1 MTFAQDLSAPLSI
14 VTQLRE
20 RGFQALFAGGW
31 VRDYLLGKRGV
42 DVDIA
47 TDATPQEIAEIF
59 EKTVP
64 VGANFGVMIVVVEG
78 TPYEVA
84 TFRRDGNYVDGRHPV
99 TVEFS
104 EACEDAQRRDF
115 TINGMFYD
123 PIENKVIDYV
133 HGQEDLSKKI
143 LRAIGNPEARFRED
157 HLRMLRAVRFATRLG
172 FALDPATAAAIQKHA
187 DLIAEGVSA
196 ERIAQ
201 ELGKIAQ
208 DGNFLDAMQ
217 LMSRLGLLQ
226 VLFPDA
232 ASIPEQMDSDLPLI
246 LQLCSLF
253 RDRPG
258 PTWIGL
264 AERLKLSGEE
274 RRMAETLTQAHEILS
289 DPEMDAV
296 RWAHFLARPWAE
308 ECLEALFCWGGGYPH
323 DQRAVEELIEDLAD
337 AVNRIILRQPVV
349 NAGHLLAKGIPPGPE
364 LGHWLKEAERVA
376 IEQRLES
383 ADDVLEQLPRFRS

>member
-14 VTQLRE
+14 VKQLRE

-31 VRDYLLGKRGV
+31 VRDYLLGKRGM

-143 LRAIGNPEARFRED
+143 LKAIGNPEARFRED

-172 FALDPATAAAIQKHA
+172 FALDPATAAAIQKA
-187 DLIAEGVSA
+187 LKELLKN
-196 ERIAQ
+196 
-201 ELGKIAQ
+201 LGK
-208 DGNFLDAMQ
+208 
-217 LMSRLGLLQ
+217 LLK
-226 VLFPDA
+226 
-232 ASIPEQMDSDLPLI
+232 
-246 LQLCSLF
+246 
-253 RDRPG
+253 
-258 PTWIGL
+258 T
-264 AERLKLSGEE
+264 
-274 RRMAETLTQAHEILS
+274 ET
-289 DPEMDAV
+289 
-296 RWAHFLARPWAE
+296 F
-308 ECLEALFCWGGGYPH
+308 
-323 DQRAVEELIEDLAD
+323 
-337 AVNRIILRQPVV
+337 
-349 NAGHLLAKGIPPGPE
+349 
-364 LGHWLKEAERVA
+364 
-376 IEQRLES
+376 
-383 ADDVLEQLPRFRS
+383 